1 MSTRVV
7 NYSLAA
13 ALPTATVVLGSVL
26 KFKTDERK
34 QFQQK
39 PVCMNDNNRLSKLIT
54 YTTKAANTRNEAVAN

>member
-34 QFQQK
+34 QFQQE
-39 PVCMNDNNRLSKLIT
+39 PVCINDNRLSKLIT
-54 YTTKAANTRNEAVAN
+54 YTTKAANTTNEAVAN